1 MIDIKS
7 ENGVRHIVF
16 NRPQRKNAFTVEMY
30 ETIVE
35 GMVTADSDPETRV
48 ILFSGVGG
56 AFTAGNDLGDFMERP
71 PTGEDA
77 PVFQMLRALVEIETP
92 MVAAVSGPAI
102 GVGTTMLLHCD
113 LTYAADNTR
122 FQMPF
127 VNLGVVPEA
136 GSSVLLPKIAG
147 RAKASELLLLGRPFS
162 AAEAYEIGL
171 INQICTVDDVLDIAM
186 KAAQTIAQQPAEALK
201 ITRALLR
208 DATRAET
215 LARVQMEADLFRK
228 RLQSAETQAILGKML
243 KR

>member
-1 MIDIKS
+1 MIEIKN

-16 NRPQRKNAFTVEMY
+16 NRPERKNAFTVEMY

-35 GMVTADSDPETRV
+35 GMVTADSDPNTRV
-48 ILFSGVGG
+48 ILFSGAGG
-56 AFTAGNDLGDFMERP
+56 AFTAGNDLGDFMKRP

-77 PVFQMLRALVEIETP
+77 PVFQMLRALVEIKTP

-102 GVGTTMLLHCD
+102 GVGTTMLMHCD
-113 LTYAADNTR
+113 LVYAADNTR

-136 GSSVLLPKIAG
+136 GSSVLLPKLAG
-147 RAKASELLLLGRPFS
+147 RAKASELLLLGRPFT

-171 INQICTVDDVLDIAM
+171 INQICTVDDVLSKGM
-186 KAAQTIAQQPAEALK
+186 KAAQTLVGQPAEALQ
-201 ITRALLR
+201 ITRSLLR
-208 DATRAET
+208 DADREET
-215 LARVQMEADLFRK
+215 LARVQLEADLFRK
-228 RLQSAETQAILGKML
+228 RLQSTETQTILKKML